1 MKKSNEM
8 RGISKKRAFSTDN
21 PFQSRRFVINFS
33 IMQRLICALSIIL
46 AAILLLPAAKVQ
58 ADSGEAKDLTNR
70 CELDAGAY
78 KNARV
83 RIMSRKMDHFQN
95 FGENTEFSLS
105 WDDDVPAA
113 QLCLQW
119 NAFPELVTVTQYDGS
134 GATLCSEVLPSL
146 PETVTQLSEDA
157 RKVVIRAGE
166 KGMQVYYCRIYGE
179 GTLPD
184 PFHEWTDTPEKL
196 DFLVI
201 STHPDDDILYL
212 GSVIP
217 VYGAEQ
223 GYKGT
228 TVYVTC
234 AKRVRMTEAYN
245 GCWALGL
252 RCRPIFLDFPD
263 IPRTSTQEEKDE
275 FKYEDLVCALVRLY
289 RRYRPAVTFAQD
301 KNGEYGHWQHKLT
314 SKASVEAAVLA
325 ADPAYDPESVEQY
338 GTWQVQKAFLHM
350 YEENRITIDAHAK
363 LTFFGGDDAYNV
375 ARKAFQKHETQKDI
389 GYAVTRDRGE
399 FAFNQFG
406 MAFGVVEVGEDV
418 FDNIDEQY
426 LSSYV
431 PPTPAPT
438 EEPTATP
445 VPTDTPAP
453 TEAPTEEPTEEPT
466 AQPERTPAPEQ
477 SKLTKGPYPWI
488 ALGALACV
496 GAVCAA
502 VFGRKKRSE

>member
-1 MKKSNEM
+1 MK
-8 RGISKKRAFSTDN
+8 RIY
-21 PFQSRRFVINFS
+21 
-33 IMQRLICALSIIL
+33 
-46 AAILLLPAAKVQ
+46 AILTLMLTLLLLTPAIAAK
-58 ADSGEAKDLTNR
+58 ADSGEAKDLTGK
-70 CELDAGAY
+70 CMLDTGEY
-78 KNARV
+78 KNAKV
-83 RIMSRKMDHFQN
+83 RIMSRKMDHYQVFEP
-95 FGENTEFSLS
+95 GTSFSLS
-105 WDDDVPAA
+105 WKDDVPAA

-119 NAFPELVTVTQYDGS
+119 RDFPEQVTVTQYDG
-134 GATLCSEVLPSL
+134 GGEPIGSEVIPRL
-146 PETVTQLSEDA
+146 PETITPLSKDA
-157 RKVVIRAGE
+157 RRVEITAGE
-166 KGMQVYYCRIYGE
+166 REMQVYYCRIYGE
-179 GTLPD
+179 GTTPD
-184 PFHEWTDTPEKL
+184 PFHAWKETPEKL
-196 DFLVI
+196 DYMLI

-418 FDNIDEQY
+418 FDNIDERY

-445 VPTDTPAP
+445 
-453 TEAPTEEPTEEPT
+453 EPTVEPT
-466 AQPERTPAPEQ
+466 AEPTAEPTSAETGTPTAKPLPTADEKREG
-477 SKLTKGPYPWI
+477 SGTKAYPWI
-488 ALGALACV
+488 ISGA
-496 GAVCAA
+496 AVCAA
-502 VFGRKKRSE
+502 AAAAAVIVRKKRSGRNEP